1 MIKPFK
7 DEPKVSVLLKVYP
20 KYKLYGRV
28 KQVDLE
34 KYNNT
39 QDESLILYKYC
50 VNEPNKAIKDYY
62 TLLAEKKRREKEQY
76 KEFRLSQGFKCV

>member
-7 DEPKVSVLLKVYP
+7 DEPKVSVLLKTYP

-39 QDESLILYKYC
+39 QDENLILYKYC
-50 VNEPNKAIKDYY
+50 INESDKTIKDYR
-62 TLLAEKKRREKEQY
+62 TLLAEKKRKEKEQY
-76 KEFRLSQGFKCV
+76 KAFRLSQGFKCI